1 MIKGANMSNQRI
13 KLFGIM
19 LLGICLL
26 FPVMSTATPVPQ
38 TPQASSP
45 LNLDDILKRLASYE
59 YGQNEGVLWD
69 LRNYVHSVK
78 DIPESRQTCEEKLL
92 AFLDSQATPAAKM
105 TVCRQLRIIGSE
117 KSVPVLEKLLP
128 QKDTSD
134 MARYALEKIPG
145 EAADKALLKALANTK
160 GDMQLGIIS
169 SLGQRKTRAAV
180 SALGA
185 LILDSKKDIASAAV
199 TSLGRIGGKDAT
211 GLLSA
216 ALGKAKPD
224 LQAQIASAL
233 LICAEDFRV
242 LNSTDAAS
250 GIYNQLL
257 GFKLPAEL
265 RRAAMSGKIA
275 TAGDQAAKTI
285 LSALEATDQ
294 NMYMPA
300 IGTVKTVFNASNIAS
315 VCALLPKLPEASQI
329 QLLAVLAEYP
339 KEAVLLT
346 ILQAAQSAQQAVRVA
361 GLKALEKVGD
371 ASTVEFLAGSAAKS
385 SGKEQDTARSS
396 LWGLK
401 GREIDEAVLSAMAKQ
416 PADDV
421 LNELILSIGERQIF
435 AAKSMLVK
443 QIGSPPAKIR
453 RDSLRALKVIGTPS
467 DIPGLLDLLLK
478 TENEQEQ
485 VELENTVAALA
496 KKISNPLARS
506 GAIKAKLEK
515 ETNIKNKCLL
525 FYVLGRIGDDS
536 ALPLLR
542 EALTDPNAEVVD
554 AAVRA
559 LAMWPTATAKDDVL
573 QINETT
579 KNDVH
584 EILTLQAYIRMIG
597 LEKYRAPE
605 AAVKD
610 LKLAYGLA
618 DRPEEKKLVLGM
630 LPNFAC
636 PGALEFAQSLLEF
649 NDIKAEAQA
658 AVDKLKKKLEKD
670 ASK

>member
-1 MIKGANMSNQRI
+1 MIKGANMSNQRM
-13 KLFGIM
+13 KFFGIM

-26 FPVMSTATPVPQ
+26 FPVMATATPVPQ
-38 TPQASSP
+38 SPQASSP

-69 LRNYVHSVK
+69 LRNYVHSIK
-78 DIPESRQTCEEKLL
+78 DVPESRQTCEEKLL

-117 KSVPVLEKLLP
+117 KSAPVLEKLLL
-128 QKDTSD
+128 QKDMSD

-160 GDMQLGIIS
+160 GDVRIGVIS

-180 SALGA
+180 APLGA
-185 LILDSKKDIASAAV
+185 LILDSKKDISSAAIF
-199 TSLGRIGGKDAT
+199 SLGRIGGKDAA

-216 ALGKAKPD
+216 ALGKVKPD
-224 LQAQIASAL
+224 LQAKIASAL
-233 LICAEDFRV
+233 LICAEDFRA

-250 GIYNQLL
+250 GIYSQLFGL
-257 GFKLPAEL
+257 KLPAEL
-265 RRAAMSGKIA
+265 RRAAMSGKIT

-294 NMYMPA
+294 DMYRPA
-300 IGTVKTVFNASNIAS
+300 ISMVKSVFNASNIAS
-315 VCALLPKLPEASQI
+315 VGALLPKLPEASQV
-329 QLLAVLAEYP
+329 QLLAVLADYP
-339 KEAVLLT
+339 KGAVLST
-346 ILQAAQSAQQAVRVA
+346 ILQAAQSAQQAVRIA

-371 ASTVEFLAGSAAKS
+371 ASTVEFLAAAAAKS
-385 SGKEQDTARSS
+385 SGKEQDTARTS

-401 GREIDEAVLSAMAKQ
+401 GREIDEAVLSALAKP

-421 LNELILSIGERQIF
+421 VNELILSIGERQIF
-435 AAKSMLVK
+435 AAKSVLVK
-443 QIGSPPAKIR
+443 ETGSPSAKIR

-485 VELENTVAALA
+485 VEVENTVAALA

-515 ETNIKNKCLL
+515 ETNVKNKCLL

-536 ALPLLR
+536 ALSPLR
-542 EALTDPNAEVVD
+542 EALIDPNAEVVD

-559 LAMWPTATAKDDVL
+559 IAMWPTATAKDDVL

-584 EILTLQAYIRMIG
+584 EILTLQSYIRMIG

-618 DRPEEKKLVLGM
+618 DRPEEKKLVLGV

-649 NDIKAEAQA
+649 NNIKAEAQA

>member
-1 MIKGANMSNQRI
+1 MIKGANMSNQRMKI
-13 KLFGIM
+13 FGII

-38 TPQASSP
+38 SPQTSSP
-45 LNLDDILKRLASYE
+45 LNPDEILRRLASYE

-69 LRNYVHSVK
+69 LRNYVRSMK
-78 DIPESRQTCEEKLL
+78 DIPESRLACEEKLL

-117 KSVPVLEKLLP
+117 KSIPVLEKLLL

-145 EAADKALLKALANTK
+145 EAADKALLKALANSK
-160 GDMQLGIIS
+160 NDAQLGVIS
-169 SLGQRKTRAAV
+169 SLGKRKTQAAV

-185 LILDSKKDIASAAV
+185 LILDSKKDISSAAV
-199 TSLGRIGGKDAT
+199 FSLGRIGGKEAT

-216 ALGKAKPD
+216 ALEKVKPD

-233 LICAEDFRV
+233 LICAEDFRA
-242 LNSTDAAS
+242 LHSTDSAS
-250 GIYNQLL
+250 GIYSQLL
-257 GFKLPAEL
+257 GLKLPAEL

-275 TAGDQAAKTI
+275 TAGDQAAKTT
-285 LSALEATDQ
+285 LSALEAADQ
-294 NMYMPA
+294 DMYVPA
-300 IGTVKTVFNASNIAS
+300 IGMVKSVFNASNIAS
-315 VCALLPKLPEASQI
+315 VCALLPKLPEASQV

-339 KEAVLLT
+339 KDPGLST

-371 ASTVEFLAGSAAKS
+371 ASTVEFLAAAAAKS
-385 SGKEQDTARSS
+385 SGKEQDAARTS
-396 LWGLK
+396 LWGIK
-401 GREIDEAVLSAMAKQ
+401 GREIDEAVLSALAKQ

-435 AAKSMLVK
+435 AAKNLLVK
-443 QIGSPPAKIR
+443 QTGSPSAKVR
-453 RDSLRALKVIGTPS
+453 QNSLRALKVIGTPS
-467 DIPGLLDLLLK
+467 DISGLLDLLFK

-485 VELENTVAALA
+485 VEIENTVASLA

-515 ETNIKNKCLL
+515 ETNIKNKCVL

-542 EALTDPNAEVVD
+542 EALNDPHVEVVD

-559 LAMWPTATAKDDVL
+559 LAVWPTATAKDDVL

-584 EILTLQAYIRMIG
+584 EILTLQGYVRMIS

-618 DRPEEKKLVLGM
+618 DRPEEKKLVLGV

-658 AVDKLKKKLEKD
+658 AVDKIKKKLEKD
-670 ASK
+670 PSK

>member
-1 MIKGANMSNQRI
+1 MIKGANMSNQRM
-13 KLFGIM
+13 KFFGII

-26 FPVMSTATPVPQ
+26 FPVMATATPVPQ
-38 TPQASSP
+38 SPQASSP
-45 LNLDDILKRLASYE
+45 LNLDEILKRLASYE

-69 LRNYVHSVK
+69 LRNYVHSMK
-78 DIPESRQTCEEKLL
+78 DIPESRLACEEKLL
-92 AFLDSQATPAAKM
+92 AFLDSQTTAAAKM

-117 KSVPVLEKLLP
+117 KSVPVIEKLLL

-134 MARYALEKIPG
+134 VARYPLEKIPG
-145 EAADKALLKALANTK
+145 EAADKALLKALTITK
-160 GDMQLGIIS
+160 GDVQLGVIS
-169 SLGQRKTRAAV
+169 SLGKRKTQAAV
-180 SALGA
+180 PALGA
-185 LILDSKKDIASAAV
+185 LITDSKKDIASAAV
-199 TSLGRIGGKDAT
+199 TSLGRIAGKEAT

-233 LICAEDFRV
+233 LLCAEDFRA
-242 LNSTDAAS
+242 LKNTDSAS
-250 GIYNQLL
+250 GIYSQLL
-257 GFKLPAEL
+257 GLKLPAEL

-275 TAGDQAAKTI
+275 TAEDRAAKTI
-285 LSALEATDQ
+285 LSVLEATDQ
-294 NMYMPA
+294 DMYLPA
-300 IGTVKTVFNASNIAS
+300 IGMVKSVFNTSNIAS
-315 VCALLPKLPEASQI
+315 VCALLPKLPEASQV

-339 KEAVLLT
+339 KGAVLTT
-346 ILQAAQSAQQAVRVA
+346 ILQAARSSPQAVRVA

-371 ASTVEFLAGSAAKS
+371 VSTVEFLAAAAAKS
-385 SGKEQDTARSS
+385 SGKEQEAARTS

-401 GREIDEAVLSAMAKQ
+401 GREVDEGVLSAMAKE
-416 PADDV
+416 PTDDV

-443 QIGSPPAKIR
+443 QTGSPSAKIR
-453 RDSLRALKVIGTPS
+453 RDSLRALKVVGTPS

-478 TENEQEQ
+478 IENEQEQ
-485 VELENTVAALA
+485 VEIENTVASLA

-506 GAIKAKLEK
+506 VAIKAKLEK

-559 LAMWPTATAKDDVL
+559 IAMWPTATAKDDVL
-573 QINETT
+573 QINGTT

-584 EILTLQAYIRMIG
+584 EILTLQGYVRMIG

-618 DRPEEKKLVLGM
+618 DRPEEKKLVLGV
-630 LPNFAC
+630 LPNFDC